1 MKKLIGC
8 ALAIMAAA
16 TIATVAHA
24 EMKNIWTTTL
34 FGQVGQVK
42 ARVLPPD
49 SKLQSLVT
57 LTTDRDASVNNL
69 FVVLDKQSK
78 ITGLLGRES
87 GNSTSEENH
96 FALEQI
102 ESKDGAVLAVVSGR
116 NALILQGG
124 LNRQTQEGRFQI
136 KYLANGLFMSYKS
149 CDFLLKKDAAGNS
162 YVQNAYTNAR
172 VDRVHVISHNLGIT
186 TLQGICPK

>member
-1 MKKLIGC
+1 MKKIIGC
-8 ALAIMAAA
+8 ALAIMAVA
-16 TIATVAHA
+16 TIAHA
-24 EMKNIWTTTL
+24 EIKTIWTTTL
-34 FGQVGQVK
+34 FSQVGQVK
-42 ARVLPPD
+42 ARALPPE
-49 SKLQSLVT
+49 SKLQSVLS

-69 FVVLDKQSK
+69 FLVLDKQSK
-78 ITGLLGRES
+78 ISGILARES
-87 GNSTSEENH
+87 ADSISEENH

-149 CDFLLKKDAAGNS
+149 CDFLLKKDAAGVS
-162 YVQNAYTNAR
+162 FVQNAYTGAR
-172 VDRVHVISHNLGIT
+172 VDRVHVISHNMGIT